1 MAKAKSS
8 KKLSDTG
15 QSIPDIQLIHPEMKP
30 IVRGGIE
37 RGYQRLLWEALSYV
51 HYEVSDKKLASEF
64 VRYCAKHVDKKSAAL
79 LKALPDRDFAVV
91 GKYAY
96 LINMGATL
104 DEHILSTLA
113 EQYDTLLGK
122 AKKVK
127 APDPA
132 DSAKSAPVISIQ
144 DRMREQIQP
153 LCAQWN
159 DTVDAI
165 MLGQAKVSDFDPYRD
180 IQIADF
186 VKPAHAKLM
195 RSAFEHT
202 FAEAQQVAEWQDEDL
217 REAYSYM
224 KPKQRKDFL
233 QAVEKIITAC
243 DTVINS
249 GRAQRKTRARK
260 APDKAKL
267 VSKVKFLESFPEL
280 GLASINPLSI
290 LDSKTLWVYNTKNRK
305 LGMYVADEYSGVLGV
320 KGTTITGFDPA
331 QSVQKTVRKPQELK
345 GSSKLSRTKFDKL
358 FKSLTTTETALNGR
372 LNEHT
377 LLIRV
382 F

>member
-1 MAKAKSS
+1 MTKSKS
-8 KKLSDTG
+8 TKKLSDTG
-15 QSIPDIQLIHPEMKP
+15 QSIPDVQLIHPEMQP

-37 RGYQRLLWEALSYV
+37 RGYQRLLWEALSFV

-64 VRYCAKHVDKKSAAL
+64 VRYCAKNIDKKGANT
-79 LKALPDRDFAVV
+79 LKSLPDRDFSVV

-104 DEHILSTLA
+104 DDHVIETLV
-113 EQYDTLLGK
+113 EQYKLLLNRAKNTKTSTQQENKDT
-122 AKKVK
+122 
-127 APDPA
+127 
-132 DSAKSAPVISIQ
+132 PVVTIQ

-186 VKPAHAKLM
+186 VKPAHAKLIH
-195 RSAFEHT
+195 SAFEGMLN
-202 FAEAQQVAEWQDEDL
+202 EARDVVEWKDEYIC
-217 REAYSYM
+217 EAYSYT
-224 KPKQRKDFL
+224 KPKQRRDFL
-233 QAVEKIITAC
+233 EAAEKIITAC

-305 LGMYVADEYSGVLGV
+305 LGLYVADEYSGVLSV

-358 FKSLTTTETALNGR
+358 FKSLTTTETMLNGR

-377 LLIRV
+377 LLLRV